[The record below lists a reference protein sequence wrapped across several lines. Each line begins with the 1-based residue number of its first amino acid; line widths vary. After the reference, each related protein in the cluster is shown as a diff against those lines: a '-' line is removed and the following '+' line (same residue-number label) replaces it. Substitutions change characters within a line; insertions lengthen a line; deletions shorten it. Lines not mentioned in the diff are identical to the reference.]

1 MATNVSEI
9 VNSARFNWYHLRI
22 CLLCAMLVLVD
33 GFDLS
38 AISYAAGDF
47 VKFLGVDR
55 AVMGPVFSTGF
66 FGLSFGALTF
76 GLIGD
81 RWGPKRTFILCGLIF
96 GVFTL
101 ATAAATSLTMLLVLR
116 AIAGW
121 GLGGATPL
129 SIAIASEYLPQRLRT
144 SLVMVMYISLAL
156 GIMVGGYVFAYVTLF
171 GWRTVFI
178 VGGILPFLC
187 SPFLYAYLPERL
199 EFMVMKGFAPARIAA
214 VLARVV
220 PGRDFSRETGFTV
233 DQENKPGFQLAQL
246 FQERRAAITS
256 VLWVV
261 FFSSLLAVYFFNAWL
276 PLLLASYGLSQPDVV
291 KINSSLQ
298 LGGIAGTIVAAT
310 FVIALGGFRTVAAGY
325 FVAALDRRAGYGA
338 AHVRLP
344 VRRLA
349 RLGVLPG
356 RDPERAQCVLRQSL
370 SARHPRHRRG
380 LGLRHRPHRRHRQPE
395 RRRHPARTA
404 LAAERPFSAGG
415 DPDLVRLGLGPRRA
429 AAGRKAPARPG
440 GRARGIDHRSR

>member
-325 FVAALDRRAGYGA
+325 FVAALAI
-338 AHVRLP
+338 V
-344 VRRLA
+344 
-349 RLGVLPG
+349 
-356 RDPERAQCVLRQSL
+356 
-370 SARHPRHRRG
+370 
-380 LGLRHRPHRRHRQPE
+380 
-395 RRRHPARTA
+395 A
-404 LAAERPFSAGG
+404 LAMAPHTFGFLFVAS
-415 DPDLVRLGLGPRRA
+415 LGLGFFLVGTQSVLNASCANLYPPAIRATGVGWGFGIGRTAAIVSPSVAGILLGLHWQPSDLFLLAAIPTLCASVSGLAVLLLVGRRQRVLA
-429 AAGRKAPARPG
+429 VAPAE
-440 GRARGIDHRSR
+440 